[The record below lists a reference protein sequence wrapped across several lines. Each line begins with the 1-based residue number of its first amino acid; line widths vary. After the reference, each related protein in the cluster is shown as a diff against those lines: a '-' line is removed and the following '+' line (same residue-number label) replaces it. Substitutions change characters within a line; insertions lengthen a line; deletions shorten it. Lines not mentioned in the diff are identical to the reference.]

1 MRMQG
6 WFRTKGGWVWASRG
20 WVTCMFL
27 LRSRMNGLLHGVI
40 FFILGGV
47 LVLIWEQIGQKVQ
60 TIWKNSGVGY
70 GQRREPFWEMF
81 ALKNMWV

>member
-1 MRMQG
+1 MYVSIEISHE
-6 WFRTKGGWVWASRG
+6 WV
-20 WVTCMFL
+20 VTW
-27 LRSRMNGLLHGVI
+27 GH

-70 GQRREPFWEMF
+70 GQRREPFWKMF